1 MGARNP
7 EGSNKTVK
15 FYALKAKT
23 DATNSPF
30 FSITEKVDDEW
41 KVTGT
46 FNEMFG
52 VITKAEVLERE
63 FDGQVSKYF
72 RFQLT
77 DDSEVSY
84 VDMTHNGITY
94 NILNSLASDFDT
106 SQEVTIRVYKKEY
119 TNDAGKTF
127 YNGKSYVGIGENS
140 IPWFYEIK
148 DLPKAEQVM
157 KKDGTPLKQ
166 NGFNVWDKEE
176 VIKFWDNVFLTKVQ
190 PKFVNSTTSNT
201 QPQDSKPDTQPAHT
215 AGDSDVDD
223 LPF

>member
-7 EGSNKTVK
+7 EGNNKTVK

-52 VITKAEVLERE
+52 VITKAEIHERE

-84 VDMTHNGITY
+84 VDMSHNGITY
-94 NILNSLASDFDT
+94 NILNSLASNFDT
-106 SQEVTIRVYKKEY
+106 TQEVTIRVYKKEH
-119 TNDAGKTF
+119 TNDDGKVF
-127 YNGKSYVGIGENS
+127 YNGRAYVGIGEDS
-140 IPWFYEIK
+140 IPWAFEIA
-148 DLPKAEQVM
+148 DLPKAEQVL

-166 NGFNVWDKEE
+166 NGFNVWDKEA
-176 VIKFWDNVFLTKVQ
+176 VIKFWEEVFVRDIQ
-190 PKFVNSTTSNT
+190 SKFTNT
-201 QPQDSKPDTQPAHT
+201 PQQDQKPQSSPQTQT
-215 AGDSDVDD
+215 AGEDVDD